1 MEGVEDGV
9 RRGKRQL
16 RVTYQG
22 GAEDTNWR
30 GRRQLRVTEEEPEP
44 IMATR
49 TCGQRRGTSRT
60 VARAEDGDVQL
71 LVTEGEPRKAAGGV
85 GGSGEGGARAED
97 DTAQDQLALDPCL
110 LELVRLVRP

>member
-1 MEGVEDGV
+1 M
-9 RRGKRQL
+9 
-16 RVTYQG
+16 
-22 GAEDTNWR
+22 
-30 GRRQLRVTEEEPEP
+30 TEEEPEP

-71 LVTEGEPRKAAGGV
+71 LVTEGTEKARAGEAGR
-85 GGSGEGGARAED
+85 GAGAED

>member
-1 MEGVEDGV
+1 M
-9 RRGKRQL
+9 
-16 RVTYQG
+16 RVTYQW

-85 GGSGEGGARAED
+85 GGSGEGGAGAED

-110 LELVRLVRP
+110 LELVQLVRP